1 VKIEVTYR
9 DYRDVDGVQVPFAI
23 ESGVAG
29 AAKKD
34 RLVLERVSLNP
45 PLEDAMFV
53 KPLVPGRRASVAVGA
68 GGMPAPRS
76 AFAPAQ

>member
-1 VKIEVTYR
+1 
-9 DYRDVDGVQVPFAI
+9 VPFAI

-45 PLEDAMFV
+45 PLDDAMFV
-53 KPLVPGRRASVAVGA
+53 RPMVPGRRASVAVGA
-68 GGMPAPRS
+68 GGMQAPRS
-76 AFAPAQ
+76 AFGPAQ

>member
-1 VKIEVTYR
+1 
-9 DYRDVDGVQVPFAI
+9 
-23 ESGVAG
+23 
-29 AAKKD
+29 
-34 RLVLERVSLNP
+34 VSLNP

-76 AFAPAQ
+76 AFGPAQ